1 MQSDFFMIILKI
13 DMTSS
18 VASLFNKIAKHY
30 DLLNHLL
37 SLNIDKKWRRKSL
50 RGHINADTQLV
61 LDVACGTGDFSLQL
75 MASGVKRVVG
85 VDISEEMVK
94 VGQQKVIKRGLQ
106 SGIALQ
112 MGDSACLQFDSN
124 TFDLVTVA
132 FGVRN
137 FEKRAESLAEMLR
150 VLRPQGEVIILE
162 FSTPTKFPIKQ
173 LYRLYFKQ
181 ILPFVGG
188 LISGHRD
195 AYQYLPN
202 TVYAFPQGE
211 QFLAEMRMVGF
222 THLSYRKMSFGI
234 VSVYYGKKL

>member
-1 MQSDFFMIILKI
+1 
-13 DMTSS
+13 MTSP
-18 VASLFNKIAKHY
+18 VASLFNNIAKHY
-30 DLLNHLL
+30 DVLNHLL
-37 SLNIDKKWRRKSL
+37 SFNIDKKWRRKAL
-50 RGHINADTQLV
+50 KNHISADTKFV
-61 LDVACGTGDFSLQL
+61 LDIACGTGDFALQL
-75 MASGVKRVVG
+75 IKNGVNRVVG
-85 VDISEEMVK
+85 VDISEEMIK
-94 VGQQKVIKRGLQ
+94 VGQQKVLKRGLQ
-106 SGIALQ
+106 SNISLQ
-112 MGDSACLQFDSN
+112 LGDSAGLEFDSDS
-124 TFDLVTVA
+124 FDVVTVA

-137 FEKRAESLAEMLR
+137 FEKRAQSLNEMLR

-211 QFLAEMRMVGF
+211 QFLAEMRQAGF
-222 THLSYRKMSFGI
+222 TNLSYRKMSFGI
-234 VSVYYGKKL
+234 ASVYYGTKL

>member
-1 MQSDFFMIILKI
+1 
-13 DMTSS
+13 MTSP
-18 VASLFNKIAKHY
+18 VASLFNNIAKHY
-30 DLLNHLL
+30 DVLNHLL
-37 SLNIDKKWRRKSL
+37 SFNIDKKWRRKAL
-50 RGHINADTQLV
+50 KNHISADTKFV
-61 LDVACGTGDFSLQL
+61 LDIACGTGDFALQL
-75 MASGVKRVVG
+75 IKNGVNRVVG
-85 VDISEEMVK
+85 VDISEEMIK
-94 VGQQKVIKRGLQ
+94 VGQQKVLKRGLQ
-106 SGIALQ
+106 SNISLQ
-112 MGDSACLQFDSN
+112 LGDSAGLEFDSDS
-124 TFDLVTVA
+124 FDVVTVA

-137 FEKRAESLAEMLR
+137 FEKRAQSLSEMLR

-211 QFLAEMRMVGF
+211 QFLAEMRQAGF
-222 THLSYRKMSFGI
+222 TNLSYRKMSFGI
-234 VSVYYGKKL
+234 ASVYYGTKL

>member
-1 MQSDFFMIILKI
+1 
-13 DMTSS
+13 MTSS

-37 SLNIDKKWRRKSL
+37 SFNIDKKWRRKAL
-50 RGHINADTQLV
+50 KNHISADTKFV
-61 LDVACGTGDFSLQL
+61 LDIACGTGDFALQL
-75 MASGVKRVVG
+75 IKHGAKRVVG
-85 VDISEEMVK
+85 VDISEEMIK

-106 SGIALQ
+106 SSIALQ
-112 MGDSACLQFDSN
+112 MGDSACLKFDSN

-137 FEKRAESLAEMLR
+137 FENRAESLGEMLR

-181 ILPFVGG
+181 ILPLVGG
-188 LISGHRD
+188 IISGHRD

-211 QFLAEMRMVGF
+211 QFLAEMRTAGF
-222 THLSYRKMSFGI
+222 TNLSYRKMSFGI
-234 VSVYYGKKL
+234 ASVYYGKKL